1 MFKIFSLSLTTI
13 LISTASFGLTLECNV
28 LNKYSSKGK
37 YSKANLQ
44 KYNPSIKIEFSGDKY
59 YVSRCSY
66 ETIANKITCDKHKMD
81 KAVIDNFT
89 SYIKLYHF
97 SSQFDV
103 QLFTHKSFVENNGRG
118 SVSYGTC
125 KVTKNLG
132 DRKWLK

>member
-103 QLFTHKSFVENNGRG
+103 QLFTDKSFVENNGRS

-132 DRKWLK
+132 DRK

>member
-1 MFKIFSLSLTTI
+1 MFKILSVSLTTI

-103 QLFTHKSFVENNGRG
+103 QLFTDKSFVENNGRS

-132 DRKWLK
+132 DRK

>member
-66 ETIANKITCDKHKMD
+66 ETIANKITCNKHKMD

-103 QLFTHKSFVENNGRG
+103 QLFTDKSFVENNGRT

-125 KVTKNLG
+125 KVTKF
-132 DRKWLK
+132 RR

>member
-66 ETIANKITCDKHKMD
+66 ETIANKITCNKHKMD

-103 QLFTHKSFVENNGRG
+103 QLFTDKSFVENNGRT

-132 DRKWLK
+132 DRK

>member
-66 ETIANKITCDKHKMD
+66 ETIANKITCNKHKMD

-103 QLFTHKSFVENNGRG
+103 QLFTDKSFVENNGRS

-132 DRKWLK
+132 DRK

>member
-13 LISTASFGLTLECNV
+13 LISTASFGLTIECNV

-66 ETIANKITCDKHKMD
+66 ETIANKITCNKHKMD

-103 QLFTHKSFVENNGRG
+103 QLFTDKSFVENNGRS

-132 DRKWLK
+132 DRK